1 VPRWRNDHRQH
12 HSGYSQ
18 SWLNPATTVESIFDL
33 YDQEEIKLMR
43 SPDKTL
49 LSQARELRDEQA
61 QNIVDDIAEKGEGS
75 EAIGCF

>member
-1 VPRWRNDHRQH
+1 
-12 HSGYSQ
+12 
-18 SWLNPATTVESIFDL
+18 VESIFDL

-61 QNIVDDIAEKGEGS
+61 QNIADDIPEKGEGS